1 LHPERRKVAGADRER
16 GMEWR
21 AEGTRWVGQW
31 CWWRKES
38 GREDDVWVPHFGSW
52 DSVKI
57 WRMMDAGE
65 ENIKE
70 IISLSW
76 QEYSVLKQNME
87 YNKCGW

>member
-1 LHPERRKVAGADRER
+1 
-16 GMEWR
+16 
-21 AEGTRWVGQW
+21 
-31 CWWRKES
+31 
-38 GREDDVWVPHFGSW
+38 
-52 DSVKI
+52 
-57 WRMMDAGE
+57 MMDAGE